1 MITNLSLN
9 ANAGLPRMLSVI
21 GSGATCWVQ
30 NRFQVFFKWAN
41 PGLFFFI
48 FVFSTVNS
56 KYIQYKILP
65 MTGFEPRISGLEA
78 TALPTE
84 LNTALFWT
92 IFIFLFLNKRF
103 KSSSLGGSGVSH
115 LPGAVIVL
123 IDSFEPSDIIVG
135 VGNKMNVN
143 HVRFCGRAR
152 FEPTR
157 LTSGDHKTHKNY
169 CS

>member
-65 MTGFEPRISGLEA
+65 MTGFEPQISGTGSNRSANCA
-78 TALPTE
+78 TT
-84 LNTALFWT
+84 TAQISFSPSNVKYSERFLCKRRRRNQFYR
-92 IFIFLFLNKRF
+92 FIGKIRKWKKCDRKSYPKIVIKRYFLHTKQ
-103 KSSSLGGSGVSH
+103 
-115 LPGAVIVL
+115 P
-123 IDSFEPSDIIVG
+123 VG
-135 VGNKMNVN
+135 EVHSKQ
-143 HVRFCGRAR
+143 CG
-152 FEPTR
+152 
-157 LTSGDHKTHKNY
+157 LK
-169 CS
+169 